1 MLVVVVV
8 SVLAAIAIPSYDLFV
23 KRSRRSEA
31 RAALS
36 DLAAMQEQY
45 FLDNKRYAPTL
56 DDLGGRT
63 VTENGYYAMSL
74 PVATTFEYTIRAT
87 AQGGQA
93 DDTDCATMSVTRAG
107 SKLPLDCW

>member
-56 DDLGGRT
+56 DDVRDPRWQQAAARL
-63 VTENGYYAMSL
+63 L
-74 PVATTFEYTIRAT
+74 VAPLLSVEHRRPIRPGTSAT
-87 AQGGQA
+87 
-93 DDTDCATMSVTRAG
+93 
-107 SKLPLDCW
+107 